1 MPRAHE
7 RIATGLAAGAVCCLA
22 GAFAAGQTPE
32 PSAEGDG
39 LVHVSLTLNGQAIS
53 IAHPPDLSA
62 ADADHRALLAGT
74 VGARAEIGTFE
85 GHRALRIGSLA
96 PDVEAIRAA
105 YAAAAERAARA
116 AAEEAEEGEEAEGAE
131 NARDAEA
138 ADAEDA
144 SARDAGAE
152 GEETEE
158 AESPGPALWLVRDAQ
173 GWQLEIHVAADEDAA
188 DADSGG
194 QTADSQAAEVQA
206 AEGGR
211 VHVVPLSH
219 REAGAAAPVLSA
231 SLHATA
237 AEEGRLALRWGG
249 HIWSADFR
257 FDELP
262 RPPRRPRVSGRGQ
275 AREAETDTSQIA
287 RSNMLS
293 ERNETALVLPDGA
306 RIAMVYWK
314 GIAVED
320 EDYGALPET
329 ADGNVVRLIRAP
341 ALRLMSDVPLR
352 FGATEV
358 PIGNLAPGFAGL
370 YGVWLRKAGDGWR
383 FVFNN
388 EPDSWGTQHDPAFDV
403 AEIAADYSRTAG
415 SFRPLGA
422 TVVPRGG
429 DQARLVVHWGPHEW
443 AADFAVAR

>member
-1 MPRAHE
+1 MPRA
-7 RIATGLAAGAVCCLA
+7 RGCIATGLAAAAVCCLA

-32 PSAEGDG
+32 PSAEADG
-39 LVHVSLTLNGQAIS
+39 LVHVSLTLDGQAIS
-53 IAHPPDLSA
+53 IAHPPDLST
-62 ADADHRALLAGT
+62 ADADHGALLAGT

-116 AAEEAEEGEEAEGAE
+116 AAEEAEEGEEDQDDADGA
-131 NARDAEA
+131 
-138 ADAEDA
+138 
-144 SARDAGAE
+144 
-152 GEETEE
+152 EE
-158 AESPGPALWLVRDAQ
+158 AEEDEPPDPALWLVRDAQ
-173 GWQLEIHVAADEDAA
+173 GWQLEIHVAADEDGGGEATE
-188 DADSGG
+188 G
-194 QTADSQAAEVQA
+194 QTAEAGQ
-206 AEGGR
+206 

-219 REAGAAAPVLSA
+219 REAGAAAPVLGA

-237 AEEGRLALRWGG
+237 AEEGRLALRWGR
-249 HIWSADFR
+249 HVWSADFR

-262 RPPRRPRVSGRGQ
+262 NPPRRPRVSGRGQ
-275 AREAETDTSQIA
+275 AREAATDTSQIA

-314 GIAVED
+314 GIDVED
-320 EDYGALPET
+320 EDYGALPDT
-329 ADGNVVRLIRAP
+329 ADGDVVRLIRAP

-358 PIGNLAPGFAGL
+358 PTGNLAPGFAGL

-403 AEIAADYSRTAG
+403 AETAADYSRTAG

-422 TVVPRGG
+422 TLVPGDG

-443 AADFAVAR
+443 AADFTVVR